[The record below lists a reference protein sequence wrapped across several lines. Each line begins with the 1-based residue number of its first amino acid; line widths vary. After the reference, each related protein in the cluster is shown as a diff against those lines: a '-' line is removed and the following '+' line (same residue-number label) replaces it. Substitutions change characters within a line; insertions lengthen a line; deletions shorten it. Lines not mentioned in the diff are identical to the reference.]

1 MFIESSNPQK
11 VGDKAWLVSELLK
24 PTTGACLTFWYSMY
38 GTGKSVLSVN
48 YYNLQPQGLVT
59 IFIFFPST
67 LKTTREESKMSNF
80 HTTLFQNSFV
90 LVS

>member
-1 MFIESSNPQK
+1 VFIESSNPQK

-48 YYNLQPQGLVT
+48 YYNPQQENV
-59 IFIFFPST
+59 
-67 LKTTREESKMSNF
+67 
-80 HTTLFQNSFV
+80 
-90 LVS
+90 